1 MLGYL
6 RFWRE
11 RGWDVIEAADYA
23 LAWARFGGSVITH
36 PLVVE
41 RLSGLAGIP
50 VRYLGYFVGGEI
62 QAAIP
67 TWGRYLAL
75 SRKVLKSKGQ
85 RELFDLGNAEII
97 LPAAVDARAPLRHEV
112 SYISELNR
120 VAFPGLRLQKEQLA
134 MARAPEELSK
144 KFRYNQRR
152 ELRLFEE
159 AGGTVRSVGEFA
171 PDDFAAIYTELFERR
186 WGFPVPG
193 KGHLSEVFALL
204 RELLQGSLLILDGVP
219 TAVQV
224 LYRVESPNWLSYEY
238 INGGVD
244 PRAQHLSPGSVLSF
258 INTQAAWSDARQQ
271 GKALRYSFGRAD
283 REYKDRWC
291 SRVAAFRT

>member
-1 MLGYL
+1 M
-6 RFWRE
+6 
-11 RGWDVIEAADYA
+11 
-23 LAWARFGGSVITH
+23 
-36 PLVVE
+36 VE

-204 RELLQGSLLILDGVP
+204 RELLQGSLLMLDGVP